1 MRAFS
6 GPEKA
11 QGMSAN
17 ENQAHDSFIKTPRQ
31 LVVVIVVLSFVVLI
45 ALVVLLSQLASSGR
59 IYDRD
64 SPAMS
69 AEAIAK
75 RIGPVAD
82 AGVDAGGVGGSAAK
96 SGEEIY
102 KTVCTACHAAGVL
115 KAPKLGD
122 RRDWAPRIAGGQKAL
137 VQTAIKGAGAM
148 PPRGGGAGL
157 SDAEVERAV
166 VYMANAAGAKFREPA
181 AAAAASPAAAAG
193 PAAKAAAL
201 SVDGKKVYEAT
212 CIACHSTGVA
222 NAPKFGDKAAWAP
235 HLHHGVAELYQS
247 ALQGKAAMP
256 PKGGNLTLSDAEVRA
271 AVDYMVSAVK

>member
-17 ENQAHDSFIKTPRQ
+17 ENQAHDSFIKKTPRQ
-31 LVVVIVVLSFVVLI
+31 LVVVVVLSFFVLI
-45 ALVVLLSQLASSGR
+45 IVVVLLWQLASSGR

-82 AGVDAGGVGGSAAK
+82 VGVEAGG
-96 SGEEIY
+96 
-102 KTVCTACHAAGVL
+102 
-115 KAPKLGD
+115 
-122 RRDWAPRIAGGQKAL
+122 
-137 VQTAIKGAGAM
+137 
-148 PPRGGGAGL
+148 
-157 SDAEVERAV
+157 
-166 VYMANAAGAKFREPA
+166 
-181 AAAAASPAAAAG
+181 AASPAAAAG

-247 ALQGKAAMP
+247 ALKGKAAMP